1 MIHCVA
7 LIANVLKF
15 FFMEGLGYKPTA
27 STKGAFMGWKGI
39 LVGSLVGWGLGSVGT
54 GQGNQ
59 GRLKLIW
66 SLQLQLPTNFQLDWL
81 AF

>member
-27 STKGAFMGWKGI
+27 STKGAFMGWKGDLGGQFGWLGTWQRRNWSRQPGQI
-39 LVGSLVGWGLGSVGT
+39 KTDLVVATST
-54 GQGNQ
+54 
-59 GRLKLIW
+59 
-66 SLQLQLPTNFQLDWL
+66 TN
-81 AF
+81 